1 MAIIVKKRIYWTPVV
16 AADLVGYRVR
26 VAKAG
31 ISFSKDLP
39 YVSIGTTVAGDGKME
54 LIAPDGFPAGTFQED
69 TDYQIWISSVDR
81 GGNEANPFLLV
92 SYLDFVPP
100 PPVTDGGLSDFPS

>member
-1 MAIIVKKRIYWTPVV
+1 MAVIVKKRIYWTPVV
-16 AADLVGYRVR
+16 ATDLVGYRVR

-31 ISFSKDLP
+31 VPFSKDIS
-39 YVSIGTTVAGDGKME
+39 YVSVGVTPAGDGKME
-54 LIAPDGFPAGTFQED
+54 LIAPDSFPSGTFTED
-69 TDYQIWISSVDR
+69 TDYQIWISSVDK

-100 PPVTDGGLSDFPS
+100 PAVTDGGLSDFPS